1 LNPATPCMHSLS
13 LHDALPISIVALP
26 LVGRQHQPRKAFLAH
41 RPLQLHTKH
50 LLPPRPGHLTVKLH
64 PSSLVVTL
72 IVMAWGNIRPKSKD
86 RKSTRLNSSHVNTSY
101 AVS

>member
-1 LNPATPCMHSLS
+1 MLYSNAGTIHGASSRKLERLVCGTILGLVH
-13 LHDALPISIVALP
+13 LPVLISFSPYSSCSSSHAIVALP

-72 IVMAWGNIRPKSKD
+72 IVM
-86 RKSTRLNSSHVNTSY
+86 
-101 AVS
+101 